1 MESTINKSK
10 NEDAARKPVSEPI
23 QRKPSITITKV
34 DTDPVISWKDHL
46 LIFDNETMG
55 EMAKKMTRWYKMP
68 VHIKDST
75 LINERYTGKFVNN
88 ETIYQVLGAIKETT
102 PITYKINDN
111 KVYIYPSDKE

>member
-1 MESTINKSK
+1 
-10 NEDAARKPVSEPI
+10 
-23 QRKPSITITKV
+23 
-34 DTDPVISWKDHL
+34 
-46 LIFDNETMG
+46 MG

-102 PITYKINDN
+102 PITYKITDN